1 MPVLSNTPQDVP
13 INPRNR
19 EYDIAECLGRDWF
32 DNHAFKT
39 AWFNAMSITFPL
51 GEKFFIDSVRYFQDQ
66 IDDPK
71 LQAEIRRLRE
81 ALSQH
86 GAGGGQLLGGLT
98 APGETT
104 CSDVV
109 TRHQLLAMSP
119 YCM

>member
-1 MPVLSNTPQDVP
+1 MNED
-13 INPRNR
+13 
-19 EYDIAECLGRDWF
+19 AEG
-32 DNHAFKT
+32 NV
-39 AWFNAMSITFPL
+39 I
-51 GEKFFIDSVRYFQDQ
+51 
-66 IDDPK
+66 K